1 MWGSLRLSP
10 IISNTHAPLLQL
22 CIVTPNHIMIAM
34 PLMVTITLYGATI
47 QGCSGAWVL
56 LITIL
61 AIVSCTGLYLSF
73 YTCLTISF
81 LYFLHLFNS
90 VLSNVFLGGGAGGGE
105 NYTMFIYQCKLIM
118 STISNLFHIIANS
131 AIRWHHPI
139 YFLYISWLKTATST
153 VHSFTW
159 KFYLFLNLILNLAL
173 ALDKCI

>member
-1 MWGSLRLSP
+1 MGFA
-10 IISNTHAPLLQL
+10 N
-22 CIVTPNHIMIAM
+22 N
-34 PLMVTITLYGATI
+34 
-47 QGCSGAWVL
+47 
-56 LITIL
+56 
-61 AIVSCTGLYLSF
+61 
-73 YTCLTISF
+73 YTCYCQ
-81 LYFLHLFNS
+81 LYRLVPELLHLFNNFIF
-90 VLSNVFLGGGAGGGE
+90 VLFTPVQLCTFKCFLGGGAGGGE

-131 AIRWHHPI
+131 AIRWHQPI

>member
-90 VLSNVFLGGGAGGGE
+90 VLSNVFWGGGRGWGE
-105 NYTMFIYQCKLIM
+105 LHNVHLSMQIDHVHNIKPVSHHSQF
-118 STISNLFHIIANS
+118 SNSLAPANLL
-131 AIRWHHPI
+131 PV
-139 YFLYISWLKTATST
+139 YFLAQNCNKHCTLL
-153 VHSFTW
+153 
-159 KFYLFLNLILNLAL
+159 YLEILSVFKPYSQPGLSSG
-173 ALDKCI
+173 